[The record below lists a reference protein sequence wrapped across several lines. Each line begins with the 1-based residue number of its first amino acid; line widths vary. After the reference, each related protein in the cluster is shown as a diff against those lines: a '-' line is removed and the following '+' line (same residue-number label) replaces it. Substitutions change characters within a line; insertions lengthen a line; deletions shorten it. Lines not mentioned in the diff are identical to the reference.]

1 MRSPSDQHFFRT
13 VLLLAL
19 MAFMPGA
26 TAFGQ
31 TVVLSSLGNS
41 IDEQSSVSFG
51 SWIANSFITDT
62 NAWRLNTVAV
72 SIFSAPN
79 SSGNFALSIW
89 TDNGSG
95 TSPGSQ
101 MEVLTGNANPNPG
114 SGSSTFSYTAA
125 GPGLAVEPNTKYWL
139 VAGVTAGSGAYKWN
153 YSLNPEPLAVGV
165 WSIPLQGTYI
175 GSSDQGASWGTASGG
190 DPYMFSMSA
199 TLVPV
204 PEPST
209 LVMGLAG
216 ITYAG
221 WVLMRR
227 RTSVAG

>member
-1 MRSPSDQHFFRT
+1 MKSPSNTCCFRK

-41 IDEQSSVSFG
+41 ADGQSSISFG
-51 SWIANSFITDT
+51 SWIGNSFITDT
-62 NAWRLNTVAV
+62 NAWRLNSVAV

-89 TDNGSG
+89 TDSGSG

-125 GPGLAVEPNTKYWL
+125 GSGLAVNPNTKYWL
-139 VAGVTAGSGAYKWN
+139 VAGVTSGIGAYTWN
-153 YSLNPEPLAVGV
+153 YSLNPDPPAVGV
-165 WSIPLQGTYI
+165 WSIPLENTYI
-175 GSSDQGASWGTASGG
+175 GSSNQGASWDTASAG
-190 DPYMFSMSA
+190 DPYMFSISA

-216 ITYAG
+216 ITSAG
-221 WVLMRR
+221 WRLMRR
-227 RTSVAG
+227 RKTVAG